1 MSLFQSYLCSR
12 NVYRVVNGFDE
23 HRQKKPK
30 FGAIQETSVHR
41 RNMAAEAKPR
51 GDKVQNNRR
60 RRKKRRTE
68 DFSSD
73 SDSSSSSDESM
84 SESNTT
90 KDVEKQDQIEQEV
103 AETIDIDI
111 GSLDQEQTAKFVPE
125 NLSAASKL
133 KLAQVPLTTS
143 SISNANSVGR
153 VNPTNPQEV
162 KSTIEKD
169 RANLNSEYLK
179 LFASE
184 FNEDI
189 DNLRKK
195 PDFTEKSLVI
205 LAKALQSGSNIF
217 DEETL
222 NALLNK

>member
-1 MSLFQSYLCSR
+1 MSIAKKIPNL
-12 NVYRVVNGFDE
+12 VVQFEVQFN
-23 HRQKKPK
+23 KPK
-30 FGAIQETSVHR
+30 YIGK
-41 RNMAAEAKPR
+41 NMAAEAKPR
-51 GDKVQNNRR
+51 GDKTQKNRR

-73 SDSSSSSDESM
+73 SDSSSSSSCDESM
-84 SESNTT
+84 TEASTT
-90 KDVEKQDQIEQEV
+90 NDVLKQDKIEQEV
-103 AETIDIDI
+103 TETIDIDI
-111 GSLDQEQTAKFVPE
+111 DSLDHELTAKFVPE

-133 KLAQVPLTTS
+133 KLAQVPVTTS
-143 SISNANSVGR
+143 SISNANSVGK

-162 KSTIEKD
+162 KATIEND

-189 DNLRKK
+189 DKLRKK
-195 PDFTEKSLVI
+195 PDFTDKSLVI

-217 DEETL
+217 DEDTL